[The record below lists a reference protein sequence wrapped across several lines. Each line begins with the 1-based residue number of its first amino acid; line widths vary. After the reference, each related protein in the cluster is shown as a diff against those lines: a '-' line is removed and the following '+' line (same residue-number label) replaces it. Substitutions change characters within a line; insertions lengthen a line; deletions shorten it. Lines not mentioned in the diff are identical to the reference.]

1 MCRKFTTRHS
11 NRHLLLVSALLPH
24 RRSLTHW
31 PNQLHRT
38 TLSIRT
44 DPESLCH
51 AMLKAVSD
59 ENPQEALRLA
69 KQLLS
74 IKPAHCNAQQ
84 VMLWAQLQ
92 YDPTCIV
99 LLRSERTSTLM
110 FGHM

>member
-1 MCRKFTTRHS
+1 MSFTTRHS

-24 RRSLTHW
+24 RRSL
-31 PNQLHRT
+31 NQLHRN

-51 AMLKAVSD
+51 AMFKAVSD

-110 FGHM
+110 LGHM